1 MHIELWSDF
10 ACPFC
15 YIGKRRFEAA
25 LRAFEHKDEVKV
37 TYMAYQLNPDA
48 PKTMTKNAYETFAAS
63 HHMTPAEAKQRF
75 DMFTKNAKTVGLEY
89 NYDIIQMTNTFD
101 AHRLA
106 KWAATK
112 GLEPVITERFMKAYF
127 TEGKNLAEV
136 KTLSDLASEV
146 GLDRK
151 EALTILESD
160 AYADTVRSQIAEG
173 HRVGVQGVPFFVL
186 DRTYGISGAQ
196 QTEYFLQA
204 LRTIHAEQLKKAPVP
219 LEGEADEDAACDDE
233 GCAI

>member
-25 LRAFEHKDEVKV
+25 LEAFEHKDEVKV

-48 PKTMTKNAYETFAAS
+48 PTIMTKNAYETFASS
-63 HHMTPAEAKQRF
+63 HHMTPDQAKQRF

-112 GLEPVITERFMKAYF
+112 GLEPAITERFMKAYF
-127 TEGKNLAEV
+127 TEGKNLAEA
-136 KTLSDLASEV
+136 KTLSDLALEV
-146 GLDRK
+146 GLDRD
-151 EALTILESD
+151 EALEILGSD
-160 AYADTVRSQIAEG
+160 AYKDTVRSQIAEG

-186 DRTYGISGAQ
+186 DRTYGVSGAQ

-219 LEGEADEDAACDDE
+219 LEGQADEDAACDDE